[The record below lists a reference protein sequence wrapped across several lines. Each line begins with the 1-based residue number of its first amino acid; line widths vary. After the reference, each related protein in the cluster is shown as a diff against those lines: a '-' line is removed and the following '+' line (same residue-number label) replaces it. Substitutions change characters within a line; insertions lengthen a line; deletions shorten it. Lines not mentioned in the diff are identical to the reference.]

1 MSNPGDQL
9 TEEPQAERG
18 GPGSGEPGSR
28 DTGSDKPSAGT
39 ADRDSGTLD
48 DQADPPED
56 PPIYGGT
63 GELPPRDTK
72 PLLPPYE
79 GRSTTQTN
87 PRSGHGESAGFS
99 TGTSGGAAGQQS
111 TPRASAT
118 ESDDGVEAPA
128 HTAGTGRAEDK
139 R

>member
-1 MSNPGDQL
+1 MSNPGEQL
-9 TEEPQAERG
+9 TEQPQAEQR
-18 GPGSGEPGSR
+18 GPGSGQPGSR
-28 DTGSDKPSAGT
+28 DTGSDRPSAGT
-39 ADRDSGTLD
+39 AGRDSGTLD
-48 DQADPPED
+48 DQPDAPED

-72 PLLPPYE
+72 PFLPPYE

-87 PRSGHGESAGFS
+87 PRSGAGKSAGFS
-99 TGTSGGAAGQQS
+99 TGSAGGAAGEQP
-111 TPRASAT
+111 TPQAAAT